1 VVRGVQLSRENHGVQ
16 AIILAGG
23 KGTRMRS
30 EAPKVLL
37 DLYGKSVI
45 RHSLDNVREA
55 GIDDVIVVVGHGR
68 DRVMEHLGEE
78 VRFAVQEE
86 QLGTGHAL
94 RQALSLLAEATTSVV
109 VCYGDMPFLRPA
121 TFRALIDAQSQPG
134 VAAAILTMKLDN
146 PPDFGRVIRDEHDR
160 VKKVVEV
167 KDCTPEELEIKEFN
181 VGVYCFG
188 AGALQWVLPRL
199 SDDNAQGEYYLTDV
213 VHILAGDGRRVE
225 TVRTENIEESL
236 GINDRAD
243 LEVAER
249 LKDIAR
255 AESVSELVD
264 ASIALGRRRRTSS

>member
-1 VVRGVQLSRENHGVQ
+1 MNTENRSVQ

-23 KGTRMRS
+23 KGTRMKS
-30 EAPKVLL
+30 DLPKVLL

-45 RHSLDNVREA
+45 RHSIDNIREA
-55 GIDDVIVVVGHGR
+55 GIDDVIVVVGHRR
-68 DRVMEHLGEE
+68 DRVMEHLGQG
-78 VRFAVQEE
+78 VRYAVQEE
-86 QLGTGHAL
+86 QLGTGHAVG
-94 RQALSLLAEATTSVV
+94 QALSLLGEATGPVV

-121 TFRALIDAQSQPG
+121 TLRVLIDAESQPG
-134 VAAAILTMKLDN
+134 VAAAILTMELEN
-146 PPDFGRVIRDEHDR
+146 PPDFGRVVRDEHGR

-167 KDCTPEELEIKEFN
+167 KDCTPEEREIKEFN

-188 AGALQWVLPRL
+188 AEALQWALPRL

-213 VHILAGDGRRVE
+213 VQVLAEAGQRVE
-225 TVRTENIEESL
+225 TVQTENIEETL

-243 LEVAER
+243 LELAER
-249 LKDIAR
+249 IKDIAR